1 MQKVTVTIQ
10 DKVGLHARPAAL
22 FVKKAKEFSSAIT
35 ITNKGKTV
43 NAKSLVLVLGLA
55 AVQGSEVEISA
66 DGADEKEA
74 VAALEDLLEN
84 GVHE

>member
-10 DKVGLHARPAAL
+10 DKVGLHARPAAQ

-35 ITNKGKTV
+35 ITGKGKTV

-55 AVQGSEVEISA
+55 IPKDSEVEISA
-66 DGADEKEA
+66 DGADELEA
-74 VAALEDLLEN
+74 VAALENLLKDGE
-84 GVHE
+84 GE